1 MNSNMD
7 PEETQSEAGGWKKST
22 ASIGSMSFMDT
33 RSEPPLSMTDKL
45 LLKKLRSGKKS
56 NTVVPVDAPLTN
68 KSTKASSSSLTSSST
83 SSVVSETRSVT
94 TSSKNAFKLDRKL
107 TQASQVSVGGSG
119 GGGTANSSRRSKQ
132 SRNSSGVA
140 VVKKA
145 PSLRSSLPTTS
156 SNTKSSSKKHERSSS
171 IKSNATKKT
180 WSNLSSKEEQSS
192 SFTTP
197 LELALV
203 VPSPVTNDPPTY
215 ECYGFHDSTTKGYD
229 NDTKYDSSAYS
240 SSSNDMPK
248 KVIAVIGE
256 EDTLLDTI
264 SESDEGTGSG
274 GELVVVRTVK
284 DSNDNQQQQHDAL
297 VEYEESTTSQS
308 NNTDD
313 GDAERG
319 ALVSAFKSNYLA
331 AAVDNY
337 GAIVPFDSEIYEPY
351 DHTFVSC
358 PEYLRFRFLYTFLKK
373 NLDKKI
379 IIFYSTTES
388 AVFHSKLLSRLNVPK
403 VMMMHGQQKQTR
415 FINTF
420 FKFSDME
427 DGILCTT
434 DSAGRDLDIPPSV
447 DYVLQFEP
455 PDDPSE
461 YILRIGRVSCDSD
474 RVGRSILFL
483 NPGETNG
490 FLKYYDSA
498 SIPVSEFEV
507 PKMLAEIQSNVERLV
522 NNTGDER
529 MLQYAKN
536 AYGSYLLA
544 YASHGYRDVYN
555 VHDLNKD
562 DVASAFGLLSIPGD
576 DDEDDDG
583 DSTSFY
589 ASRSSSSKRPDTST
603 TQMVANNKSTKKTWM
618 KGNKKTWPHC
628 RVRVHPMFKNDNAQ
642 TEIDSNE

>member
-1 MNSNMD
+1 MD
-7 PEETQSEAGGWKKST
+7 PEETQSEAGGWKST

-33 RSEPPLSMTDKL
+33 RSEPPLSMADKL
-45 LLKKLRSGKKS
+45 LLKKLRGGKKT

-68 KSTKASSSSLTSSST
+68 STKASSLTSSSST
-83 SSVVSETRSVT
+83 SSVISESRSAT

-107 TQASQVSVGGSG
+107 TQASQVSVGG
-119 GGGTANSSRRSKQ
+119 GGTASSSRRSKQ

-145 PSLRSSLPTTS
+145 PSLLSSLPTTT
-156 SNTKSSSKKHERSSS
+156 SNSTKSSSKKHERSSS
-171 IKSNATKKT
+171 VKSNTTKKT
-180 WSNLSSKEEQSS
+180 WSTVSSKEEQSS
-192 SFTTP
+192 SSTP

-203 VPSPVTNDPPTY
+203 VPQPVTNDPPTY

-229 NDTKYDSSAYS
+229 NDTNYDSSAYS
-240 SSSNDMPK
+240 SSSYDMPK
-248 KVIAVIGE
+248 KVIAVIGD
-256 EDTLLDTI
+256 EDTQLDTI

-274 GELVVVRTVK
+274 REVVVVRTAK
-284 DSNDNQQQQHDAL
+284 DNNDAL
-297 VEYEESTTSQS
+297 VEYEQSTTSQS
-308 NNTDD
+308 TNTNDD
-313 GDAERG
+313 DAERG

-388 AVFHSKLLSRLNVPK
+388 AVFHSKLLSRFNIPK
-403 VMMMHGQQKQTR
+403 VMMMHGQQKQTK

-507 PKMLAEIQSNVERLV
+507 PKLLAEIQSNVERLV
-522 NNTGDER
+522 NNER
-529 MLQYAKN
+529 MLQYAKD
-536 AYGSYLLA
+536 AYGAYLLA
-544 YASHGYRDVYN
+544 YASHGFRDVYN

-576 DDEDDDG
+576 DEDDDDDD

-589 ASRSSSSKRPDTST
+589 ASRSSSSSKRSGTS

-628 RVRVHPMFKNDNAQ
+628 RVRVHPMFKNDKALFD
-642 TEIDSNE
+642 IDGNEY

>member
-1 MNSNMD
+1 MD
-7 PEETQSEAGGWKKST
+7 PEETQSEAGGWKSTT

-45 LLKKLRSGKKS
+45 LLKKLRGGKKS
-56 NTVVPVDAPLTN
+56 TTVVPVDAPLTN
-68 KSTKASSSSLTSSST
+68 STSSSA
-83 SSVVSETRSVT
+83 SSVISESRSVT

-107 TQASQVSVGGSG
+107 TQASQVSVGG
-119 GGGTANSSRRSKQ
+119 TASSRRRSKQ

-145 PSLRSSLPTTS
+145 PSLLSSLPTTTS
-156 SNTKSSSKKHERSSS
+156 SSCRSTKSSSKKHEQSSS
-171 IKSNATKKT
+171 VKSNTTKKT
-180 WSNLSSKEEQSS
+180 WSTLSSKEGQSS
-192 SFTTP
+192 SSTTP
-197 LELALV
+197 LELAL

-229 NDTKYDSSAYS
+229 NDTNYDSSAYS
-240 SSSNDMPK
+240 SSLYDMPN
-248 KVIAVIGE
+248 KVIAVIGD
-256 EDTLLDTI
+256 EDTQLDTI
-264 SESDEGTGSG
+264 SESDEGAGSG
-274 GELVVVRTVK
+274 RELVVVRTAK
-284 DSNDNQQQQHDAL
+284 DNNDAL
-297 VEYEESTTSQS
+297 VEYEESTTSRS
-308 NNTDD
+308 TNTNDD
-313 GDAERG
+313 DAERG

-337 GAIVPFDSEIYEPY
+337 GAIVPFGSEIYEPY

-388 AVFHSKLLSRLNVPK
+388 AVFHSKLLSRFNIPK
-403 VMMMHGQQKQTR
+403 VMMMHGQQKQTK

-507 PKMLAEIQSNVERLV
+507 PKLLAEIQSKIERLV
-522 NNTGDER
+522 NNDGDER

-536 AYGSYLLA
+536 AYGAYLLA
-544 YASHGYRDVYN
+544 YASHGFRDVYN

-562 DVASAFGLLSIPGD
+562 DVAAAFGLLSIPGD
-576 DDEDDDG
+576 DEDDDD

-589 ASRSSSSKRPDTST
+589 ASRSSSSKRPDRS
-603 TQMVANNKSTKKTWM
+603 TQMLANNKSTKKTWM

-628 RVRVHPMFKNDNAQ
+628 RVRVHPMFKNLQ
-642 TEIDSNE
+642 TEIDSNDNE